1 MGTPVGHRTRLSPAT
16 AIGVALLAAG
26 LVLAGTARAQSQ
38 PEQLLRQILPGI
50 TGQQDPQ
57 ALRDA
62 GERACERYAEDRGLD
77 VRRVLE
83 ARRSG
88 EEDLEVT
95 LDVEDR
101 DDRYDAVCLYDSR
114 DQDVRE
120 FERARGSA
128 SRGGDEEVDEALER
142 RARDACQDAAED
154 RDLDEVDVD
163 EVRARDRGT
172 VEVAIVARDRGER
185 REVTCLY
192 DAEERRAFLAAK

>member
-1 MGTPVGHRTRLSPAT
+1 MRKSTRMGTPEGRTRFLAAT
-16 AIGVALLAAG
+16 AAGCALLAAG
-26 LVLAGTARAQSQ
+26 LVPAGAARAQSQ
-38 PEQLLRQILPGI
+38 PEQLLRQVLPGL
-50 TGQQDPQ
+50 TGQQDPE

-77 VRRVLE
+77 VRRVVE

-128 SRGGDEEVDEALER
+128 SREDDDGD
-142 RARDACQDAAED
+142 
-154 RDLDEVDVD
+154 
-163 EVRARDRGT
+163 DRGSGS
-172 VEVAIVARDRGER
+172 RDDDDDDRGSDSR
-185 REVTCLY
+185 DDDDD
-192 DAEERRAFLAAK
+192 DAQR